1 MKEKE
6 EIMGEKIMFIILS
19 LLITGVLASFIT
31 PFAIPVLCLGLLGL
45 VLCLKKIPA
54 DPPHLGLV
62 TFRGER
68 TENVKKEGWRFLA
81 PFFPFLYDVILI
93 NVERK
98 NQDLPAE
105 TVRTPDLAQLE
116 IPISMT
122 WTPGS
127 PNPETNGKFLINYL
141 NNGGEKGV
149 KAILADIVQER
160 VREWAFAENEGPKTF
175 QEAIGAKGDAVAILI
190 KAIAGED
197 LERIPSLIPTTVL
210 LDYFQGKPPNA
221 IEKNFWGENW
231 EKVKEIFE
239 EEDEITVKEAIE
251 ERRKIIQ
258 KIKVGNGT
266 QPVEQLGITFNR
278 LNIKDIIIKPGTQ
291 LEIAAEKKVT
301 EERERDAE
309 KTELDHIRKRI
320 EELMGKPYD
329 FTPQEARD
337 IIQTE
342 RGKVKKNINDIQ
354 GLEAIGEGIGKILTR
369 R

>member
-1 MKEKE
+1 MNR
-6 EIMGEKIMFIILS
+6 KITSIIIS
-19 LLITGVLASFIT
+19 LLASGILASFVT
-31 PFAIPVLCLGLLGL
+31 PLGIPVLCLGLLGL

-62 TFRGER
+62 TFRGKR
-68 TENVKKEGWRFLA
+68 TEEVKEEGWQFLA
-81 PFFPFLYDVILI
+81 PFFPVLYDVILI

-127 PNPETNGKFLINYL
+127 PKEEDNGKFLINYL
-141 NNGGEKGV
+141 NNGGENGV
-149 KAILADIVQER
+149 KAIIADIVQER

-197 LERIPSLIPTTVL
+197 LERIPSSIPTKIL
-210 LDYFQGKPPNA
+210 SNYFE
-221 IEKNFWGENW
+221 EKTPTDNEKDWGENW
-231 EKVKEIFE
+231 EKVKEILDE
-239 EEDEITVKEAIE
+239 ENEITVEMAIE
-251 ERRKIIQ
+251 ERKKIIQ

-278 LNIKDIIIKPGTQ
+278 LNIKDIIIKPGSQ

-301 EERERDAE
+301 EEREKDAE
-309 KTELDHIRKRI
+309 KTELDHVRERI
-320 EELMGKPYD
+320 EELMGEPYK
-329 FTPQEARD
+329 FSPQEARD
-337 IIQTE
+337 IVQVE
-342 RGKVKKNINDIQ
+342 RGKATKEIKDFQ
-354 GLEAIGEGIGKILTR
+354 GLKAIGIGIGETLKGR
-369 R
+369 